1 VLVEPP
7 RRLQTSKPQAPPP
20 PQKFR
25 KVDSF
30 DVEEENTAPT
40 FAASMPKKEYGNEP
54 QGLAFRK
61 LGADIDMEQD
71 CDNEVPRKAVED
83 QKLRPFAHNGETLL
97 ATFYGMLYTNDCT
110 EKEWKL
116 EIDGFI
122 PICFVQVH
130 GNPNK
135 PFKII
140 AVENSRR
147 IMEYLVLGSTTCA
160 RNSTFVWWQDG
171 SSMFGL
177 RFGKENQAEQ
187 FLSTVKRMASTL
199 AKASELMKQ
208 EHDRKAVIKQISDP
222 TSSSSIHHT
231 KVSLMIKLPDKQ
243 TTVMSVPGLL
253 TMSELFEMVCEKENL
268 DTTKHQ
274 LSLPRTG
281 GRKVTFD
288 SGTAVGSLR
297 IREIAIIRTTLSDS
311 RRGSSELD
319 VLEDLLDLD
328 GEESKILQIVLPTG
342 IQKSYKVSIDMTLKQ
357 LVMRICSRERLNPRH
372 HSLQYIDFK
381 HEFLS
386 MSGTVS
392 ELDVNEIRL
401 MDKREFRRSSGV
413 DSESDS
419 SSTISGEEKE
429 NALVWQRSKSLDALV
444 DGGGDVFAGQD
455 QLATANEADATAP
468 ISLPRNAGGG
478 PVKKKPAV
486 FPKPNVV
493 KSSTLPKK
501 PPPFEMRSGVR
512 LKNQSFSP
520 IKKDSIYA
528 STPDLSFSSKSELSP
543 GTNDI
548 KTSTP
553 ENKIKRRTAPPPPPR
568 PAVPKA
574 LFGESKTDSK
584 PVVLGPPSK
593 KSNCAIRSKSSHGQ
607 SSIPAATSGGQLKPS
622 QKKRPAPERPA
633 RPAPPKPVRQCSTDS
648 KDSLE
653 SIDSTDRTKE
663 IKASFKRRSVSL
675 DLGLPHG
682 YLEDDENGKVDWRGV
697 PPIFI
702 PPPPPSELPP
712 PLDECDT
719 PVEPLTEFEAGFLE
733 GNGPTNGVVEFEKYL
748 VPSPRQSVIKGELSI
763 EPSDRMSVLAT
774 VHEHASFPVVPPP
787 PLYSEPSS
795 ECSSNEILPPR
806 EPVTLSIRDEVE
818 MVVKP
823 TVHDVPPLFLETES
837 IITTQDNEEKDRDSE
852 CDQSSEG
859 VSKSL
864 QAGLTQTCGSG
875 SWDDNDSGSSVDGVS
890 AIPPPFDFAS
900 TRPITPPCQFANPTV
915 DPPEEVT
922 KVHEA
927 DKTILC
933 RAEYI
938 PWMGEDQVPLNAKG
952 RGTNRELEMISS
964 KDIIKLD
971 HNIEETSPD
980 ENSQKKTD
988 EILGTNVV
996 IGTCTGDQ
1004 QYENQDIE
1012 KRSVQVANFESYR
1025 ELEKQ
1030 AVEVNV
1036 AAANDT
1042 SSGIGLST
1050 DLSRK
1055 KKERPVTVQ
1064 SHDLRAD
1071 ANTLNEVVNG
1081 KVNSKTEQ
1089 QIQISKRVKPE
1100 PKGKPHNIV
1109 KQNSGVHVSTNP
1121 ESLQMKKLREQRGP
1135 LNQQRQFEVEKF
1147 DQNLE
1152 PEKTE
1157 IKDKLMEVF
1166 EGSFTENAQSNWVA
1180 RENEIVNTEN
1190 SKSVSDAL
1198 TLERKF
1204 EREVP
1209 PAMFGGTSTQS
1220 FIPEWVIP
1228 TKPLP
1233 VSKVKQPD
1241 TKSVP
1246 GTKVLVNS
1254 KLGVQQCALSRLHSS
1269 TVSNGG
1275 EQEDTPAKPDNRESC
1290 DDMKQMTTQFTEGG
1304 RTSLDVLN
1312 YKNSE
1317 TSQDKCEQKYENK
1330 DTNVAAD
1337 DVEGGSVFMEAL
1349 VTSQT
1354 KPTNSPHDRLRE
1366 LEGMLQELDKEA
1378 SSSTSYP
1385 PHASERQGR
1394 YEELPTKSKLVEKV
1408 VVFEPRQE
1416 EERLEL
1422 NSEGEWT
1429 MDVTLLKR
1437 QEDGSV
1443 FVEQMEDSDAERSQM
1458 RTGIDSELRLD
1469 LSSVQ
1474 EAHVLPR
1481 PPSSSP
1487 PTTTP
1492 RSFTLHS
1499 PSELYSDRSTES
1511 GISLSEES
1519 KISFDSSGPVRDK
1532 ENVAVQTCSTQ
1543 TELQSDGDVVSE
1555 NIEATETCRSV
1566 KPMNESSGVPA
1577 VSFSND
1583 TITLTD
1589 SNLSDSTSG
1598 SSPPCLSSPVET
1610 INTVELPRPPPL
1622 RHHPDLASDLGLISS
1637 AAKVTEKEHES
1648 ETKPEASSKRG
1659 ESLLGQSTVSVV
1671 ERPRSWVG
1679 PEVNNKR
1686 SIMWT
1691 SAFKPISFV
1700 EQGKKVAHP
1709 VSFQVKPFTGTSS
1722 VDPSIQPIVGSTE
1735 VTVTGSSLDE
1745 SSKDISLDEENIQEK
1760 ANSPAFKESHQTVS
1774 TDANNN
1780 PILKKPESFNSK
1792 GENLYFSSN
1801 FFESQRAPKDC
1812 QIKSVKAGPEC
1823 TPSTDSSSSAASIR
1837 DQIMRDSM
1845 VGHRAQRS
1853 RPFSAIVDS
1862 SKFQVLTAG
1871 PKSSI
1876 ETGGSWADVKKRAAY
1891 QVARM
1896 GKTENSS
1903 HEHASV
1909 QEDKLIKP
1917 DLRDPAAKPPRTILA
1932 ENSRQKEL
1940 QRIDNNKDLVNAH
1953 DKSLAQV
1960 KVVDAQATPEQPTKT
1975 GSNSFPLAFNK
1986 SFSSTENVKQGKAVD
2001 SALPTVIMR
2010 TKTGKEDP
2018 SKRHSMP
2025 AYIIPGTDR
2034 QPSKTS
2040 VSGGQVRVEFP

>member
-1 VLVEPP
+1 MLV
-7 RRLQTSKPQAPPP
+7 
-20 PQKFR
+20 F
-25 KVDSF
+25 
-30 DVEEENTAPT
+30 
-40 FAASMPKKEYGNEP
+40 
-54 QGLAFRK
+54 
-61 LGADIDMEQD
+61 
-71 CDNEVPRKAVED
+71 
-83 QKLRPFAHNGETLL
+83 
-97 ATFYGMLYTNDCT
+97 ND
-110 EKEWKL
+110 
-116 EIDGFI
+116 G
-122 PICFVQVH
+122 
-130 GNPNK
+130 
-135 PFKII
+135 II
-140 AVENSRR
+140 FFC
-147 IMEYLVLGSTTCA
+147 L
-160 RNSTFVWWQDG
+160 
-171 SSMFGL
+171 
-177 RFGKENQAEQ
+177 
-187 FLSTVKRMASTL
+187 
-199 AKASELMKQ
+199 
-208 EHDRKAVIKQISDP
+208 
-222 TSSSSIHHT
+222 
-231 KVSLMIKLPDKQ
+231 
-243 TTVMSVPGLL
+243 
-253 TMSELFEMVCEKENL
+253 
-268 DTTKHQ
+268 
-274 LSLPRTG
+274 
-281 GRKVTFD
+281 
-288 SGTAVGSLR
+288 
-297 IREIAIIRTTLSDS
+297 
-311 RRGSSELD
+311 
-319 VLEDLLDLD
+319 
-328 GEESKILQIVLPTG
+328 
-342 IQKSYKVSIDMTLKQ
+342 
-357 LVMRICSRERLNPRH
+357 
-372 HSLQYIDFK
+372 
-381 HEFLS
+381 
-386 MSGTVS
+386 
-392 ELDVNEIRL
+392 
-401 MDKREFRRSSGV
+401 
-413 DSESDS
+413 
-419 SSTISGEEKE
+419 
-429 NALVWQRSKSLDALV
+429 
-444 DGGGDVFAGQD
+444 
-455 QLATANEADATAP
+455 
-468 ISLPRNAGGG
+468 
-478 PVKKKPAV
+478 
-486 FPKPNVV
+486 
-493 KSSTLPKK
+493 
-501 PPPFEMRSGVR
+501 
-512 LKNQSFSP
+512 
-520 IKKDSIYA
+520 
-528 STPDLSFSSKSELSP
+528 
-543 GTNDI
+543 
-548 KTSTP
+548 
-553 ENKIKRRTAPPPPPR
+553 
-568 PAVPKA
+568 
-574 LFGESKTDSK
+574 
-584 PVVLGPPSK
+584 
-593 KSNCAIRSKSSHGQ
+593 
-607 SSIPAATSGGQLKPS
+607 
-622 QKKRPAPERPA
+622 
-633 RPAPPKPVRQCSTDS
+633 
-648 KDSLE
+648 
-653 SIDSTDRTKE
+653 
-663 IKASFKRRSVSL
+663 
-675 DLGLPHG
+675 
-682 YLEDDENGKVDWRGV
+682 
-697 PPIFI
+697 
-702 PPPPPSELPP
+702 
-712 PLDECDT
+712 
-719 PVEPLTEFEAGFLE
+719 

-748 VPSPRQSVIKGELSI
+748 VPSPRQSVMKGEISI

-795 ECSSNEILPPR
+795 ECSSNEILPTR

-818 MVVKP
+818 VVIKP
-823 TVHDVPPLFLETES
+823 TVHDVTPLFLETES
-837 IITTQDNEEKDRDSE
+837 IITTQDNKEKDRDSE

-859 VSKSL
+859 VSKSP

-915 DPPEEVT
+915 DPPVDPPEEVT

-927 DKTILC
+927 NKTILC
-933 RAEYI
+933 RTEYI

-971 HNIEETSPD
+971 HNIEETSPSD

-1042 SSGIGLST
+1042 SPGIGLST

-1081 KVNSKTEQ
+1081 KVNSKTKQ
-1089 QIQISKRVKPE
+1089 QIRISKRVKPE

-1121 ESLQMKKLREQRGP
+1121 ESLQMKQLQKTEIIEHSLSSVREQRGP
-1135 LNQQRQFEVEKF
+1135 LNQQRQFEVEKI

-1152 PEKTE
+1152 PEKPE
-1157 IKDKLMEVF
+1157 IKGKLMEVF

-1190 SKSVSDAL
+1190 SESVSDAL
-1198 TLERKF
+1198 TLERKVQ
-1204 EREVP
+1204 RKVP

-1241 TKSVP
+1241 TKSFP

-1290 DDMKQMTTQFTEGG
+1290 DDMKQMTAQLTEGG

-1349 VTSQT
+1349 VTPQT

-1394 YEELPTKSKLVEKV
+1394 YEELPTTSKLVEKV
-1408 VVFEPRQE
+1408 VVFEPRQD

-1437 QEDGSV
+1437 QGDGSV
-1443 FVEQMEDSDAERSQM
+1443 FVEQMKDSDAERSQM
-1458 RTGIDSELRLD
+1458 RTGIDSELQLD

-1499 PSELYSDRSTES
+1499 SSELYSDRSTES

-1519 KISFDSSGPVRDK
+1519 KISCDSSGPVRDK

-1555 NIEATETCRSV
+1555 NIEATETFRSV
-1566 KPMNESSGVPA
+1566 KPTNASSGVPA

-1583 TITLTD
+1583 TITVTD

-1598 SSPPCLSSPVET
+1598 SSPSCLSSPVET
-1610 INTVELPRPPPL
+1610 INTLELPRPPPL
-1622 RHHPDLASDLGLISS
+1622 RHHPDLASDLASDLGLISS
-1637 AAKVTEKEHES
+1637 AAKITEKEHES
-1648 ETKPEASSKRG
+1648 ETKPEASSKPG
-1659 ESLLGQSTVSVV
+1659 VSLLGQSTVSVV

-1709 VSFQVKPFTGTSS
+1709 VSFQVKPFSGTSS
-1722 VDPSIQPIVGSTE
+1722 VDPSVQPIVGSTE

-1760 ANSPAFKESHQTVS
+1760 ARITANSPAFKESHQTVS

-1812 QIKSVKAGPEC
+1812 QIKSVKAGPES

-1876 ETGGSWADVKKRAAY
+1876 KTGGSWADVKKRAAY
-1891 QVARM
+1891 QVAEM

-1903 HEHASV
+1903 HEHTSV

-1917 DLRDPAAKPPRTILA
+1917 DLHHPAAKPPRTILA
-1932 ENSRQKEL
+1932 ENPRQKEL
-1940 QRIDNNKDLVNAH
+1940 QRIDNNKDLVNTH

-1986 SFSSTENVKQGKAVD
+1986 SFASTENVKQGKAVD

-2025 AYIIPGTDR
+2025 AYIIPGTER
-2034 QPSKTS
+2034 KPSKTS
-2040 VSGGQVRVEFP
+2040 VAGGQVRV